1 MAEYT
6 LDPENLN
13 GMSTEQ
19 IKAAL
24 SMMRRSLDEP
34 DVTLGSARHTRIVSY
49 IRQLE
54 AKL

>member
-6 LDPENLN
+6 LDSENLD

-24 SMMRRSLDEP
+24 SMMRRSLNEP
-34 DVTLGSARHTRIVSY
+34 DVTPGSVRHIRIVSY

-54 AKL
+54 ARL